1 MQFGQQQNFFK
12 KEKKKK
18 RPGAATRGLTSP
30 SPKAGPCL
38 CRQCLSNKYMKNMSQ
53 ILSLIGAH
61 SLFLTFSI
69 SVTYI
74 Q

>member
-1 MQFGQQQNFFK
+1 MQFWAAAKFL
-12 KEKKKK
+12 EKRKKK
-18 RPGAATRGLTSP
+18 RRGAATRGLTSP
-30 SPKAGPCL
+30 SPKAGPSL
-38 CRQCLSNKYMKNMSQ
+38 CRQCVSNKYLKNRSQ

-69 SVTYI
+69 SVTYM